1 MPDKQEFFALEHI
14 IELINHGQL
23 PELGENLKTV
33 PGLSA
38 LHEQLVQ
45 IREIL
50 FAFSS
55 GDLSQT
61 IKSRGFIA
69 GCLKSLQAHLRHM
82 VWQVKQVEQGD
93 FTQRVEFL
101 GEFSD
106 AFNNMVIQLHE
117 TLDALQKKEHALEI
131 LAANLRNEVSLRNEA
146 MDALKESET
155 RFKYMASHDPLTGAL
170 NRRSFLDRALA
181 EFEAAA
187 IRRIPCCL
195 AIMDIDLFKI
205 FNDTYGH
212 LAGDAI
218 LQHVVRVISQVLRK
232 SDFMGRYGG
241 EEFIFLFCNSTLE
254 TTGHIV
260 ERIRETI
267 ASSPLA
273 WEGRNL
279 TVTASF
285 GVSVAPEGK
294 IPQDQSFIDRLITIA
309 DAALYKA
316 KKDGRNRVVCQ
327 QVNRET

>member
-1 MPDKQEFFALEHI
+1 MPDNQESSVLEHI
-14 IELINHGQL
+14 TKLINHGQL
-23 PELGENLKTV
+23 PELDDSLKDI
-33 PGLSA
+33 PGLA
-38 LHEQLVQ
+38 ELHEQITQL
-45 IREIL
+45 RETL

-106 AFNNMVIQLHE
+106 AFNNMVTQLDE
-117 TLDALQKKEHALEI
+117 TLNALQKKEHALEI
-131 LAANLRNEVSLRNEA
+131 LTSNLRNEVSLRNEA

-155 RFKYMASHDPLTGAL
+155 RFKYLASHDPLTGAL
-170 NRRSFLDRALA
+170 NRRSFLDRAFA

-195 AIMDIDLFKI
+195 AIMDIDLFKA

-212 LAGDAI
+212 LAGDAT
-218 LQHVVRVISQVLRK
+218 LQHVVKVISQILRK

-254 TTGHIV
+254 STGHIV

-267 ASSPLA
+267 ASSPLN
-273 WEGRNL
+273 WEERSL

-294 IPQDQSFIDRLITIA
+294 IPHDQSFMDELITVA
-309 DAALYKA
+309 DAALYEA
-316 KKDGRNRVVCQ
+316 KKAGRNRVVCQ
-327 QVNRET
+327 KVTQET